1 MCVCMCGIIVRSEHN
16 LSLALSNTAP
26 LSPHC
31 DFIFISA
38 CGNFISSTPLSSFAS
53 DAQFSPWGRK
63 EKSSLVLNI
72 WVQCIPHLVLDN
84 IQPAICF
91 SLYHRICFFFLSQM
105 SSFVQN
111 FPFSYFPYILF
122 QIISLLAWQE
132 ASADELEAI
141 SWSFE
146 FNFNFTNSPRLD
158 QTLDSLLS
166 LVELPPKMDF
176 TLK

>member
-16 LSLALSNTAP
+16 LSLALSSTAP

-72 WVQCIPHLVLDN
+72 WVQCISHRVSDN

-91 SLYHRICFFFLSQM
+91 SLYHRICFFFSLANVIIRTKLSI
-105 SSFVQN
+105 F
-111 FPFSYFPYILF
+111 
-122 QIISLLAWQE
+122 
-132 ASADELEAI
+132 
-141 SWSFE
+141 
-146 FNFNFTNSPRLD
+146 
-158 QTLDSLLS
+158 LLS
-166 LVELPPKMDF
+166 LYFVPNNF
-176 TLK
+176 TFGLAGSFC